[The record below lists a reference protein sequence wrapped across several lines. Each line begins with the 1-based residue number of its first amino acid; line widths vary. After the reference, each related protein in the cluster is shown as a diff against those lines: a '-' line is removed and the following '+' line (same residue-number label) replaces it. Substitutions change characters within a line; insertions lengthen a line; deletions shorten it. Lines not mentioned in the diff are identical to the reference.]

1 MDYLSSQT
9 FVRMVLEVTTAATTA
24 GYAVSRVTSHRLS
37 ATSSAVVLIGAAAF
51 ATLLVSVYSFFVALS
66 DTASGLVTKDG
77 TERPSPN
84 VDVLSAG
91 RLWGRV
97 ALFGVTG
104 AAWGAGLTFLAL
116 AALNRREQ
124 HFVGLFVGVFAAAG
138 VASITAGIAST
149 ALGIRFALDVPK
161 AAKVRSARRRAWRD
175 LALPMSVLFALFVG
189 AFTVL
194 LFHDYHTGA
203 AFTKHVLTEKEILA
217 DLPLQVIGAVAIGN
231 FALGRAGRAEAT
243 LGLVSFDDP
252 ERQTTRSV
260 FGVQALVYVALVVAV
275 AGGALARFVLPAY
288 PTLVDGGIGYTR
300 GAANATVTKR

>member
-1 MDYLSSQT
+1 
-9 FVRMVLEVTTAATTA
+9 VTT
-24 GYAVSRVTSHRLS
+24 HRLDPT
-37 ATSSAVVLIGAAAF
+37 ASAVVLIGAAGI
-51 ATLLVSVYSFFVALS
+51 ATLLVSVYSFFVALA
-66 DTASGLVTKDG
+66 DTAAGLVTKDG
-77 TERPSPN
+77 TEKPSP
-84 VDVLSAG
+84 DGDLLSPG
-91 RLWGRV
+91 SLWGRV
-97 ALFGVTG
+97 LVFGLTG

-149 ALGIRFALDVPK
+149 ALGIRFALDVPP

-175 LALPMSVLFALFVG
+175 LALPFSVLFALFTG

-203 AFTKHVLTEKEILA
+203 QFSSHVLTEKEILA
-217 DLPLQVIGAVAIGN
+217 DLPLQIIGAVAITN

-252 ERQTTRSV
+252 DRQASTSA
-260 FGVQALVYVALVVAV
+260 FGVQMLVYIALFVTVL
-275 AGGALARFVLPAY
+275 GGALARFVLPSY
-288 PTLVDGGIGYTR
+288 PTLIASVIARGGLAFVAAFLAGGVAYTR
-300 GAANATVTKR
+300 GAINALGTKR